1 VISTSAV
8 DAYIEKNSGR
18 FIEEL
23 EELCAF
29 PSISNHG
36 LDAVRSAR
44 DWIAESLGRFTDR
57 VETLDEGGMPALY
70 AEVAGAGRR
79 KLLLYQHYD
88 VQPVDPIELWDSDPF
103 KPVEKD
109 GRIIARGVADDK
121 ADVMARIHA
130 LETLKGLGEV
140 PVTLR
145 FLVEGEEEIGSKTF
159 ETIAHKHA
167 DKLRADGCLWES
179 GASFDD
185 AGRPTLQF
193 GCRGLLYVQLR
204 VRMLGFDQHSGFASI
219 YPSAP
224 MYLAEALAS
233 LRDQDMNVRIEG
245 FYDRVVEPTDSDRR
259 MMAKIDPEIEQ
270 RKKLVGFDRL
280 IREPTPERV
289 IEQLLFTPTC
299 NIAGIT
305 AGYQGTGSKT
315 VLPAEAT
322 AKLDFRLIPDQ
333 DPDEVLARL
342 RKHFDSN
349 GFEKVEIVWHDG
361 EKPARSDPDSDVART
376 VIECVKD
383 LHGEPVLWPFM
394 QATGPM
400 HPVVSDLG
408 VPTVLPVGVGRPDN
422 RIHAPNENIHA
433 ADYINTIRL
442 MCRVWERFGAG

>member
-1 VISTSAV
+1 MISTSAV
-8 DAYIEKNSGR
+8 DAYIEKNSRR
-18 FIEEL
+18 FVEEL

-36 LDAVRSAR
+36 LEAVQPAR
-44 DWIAESLGRFTDR
+44 NWIAERLGRFTDR
-57 VETLDEGGMPALY
+57 VETFDEGGMPALY
-70 AEVAGAGRR
+70 AEVPGAGDR

-103 KPVEKD
+103 KPVEKE

-159 ETIAHKHA
+159 EKIAHKHA
-167 DKLRADGCLWES
+167 DRLRADGCLWES
-179 GASFDD
+179 GASFDE

-204 VRMLGFDQHSGFASI
+204 VKLLDYDQHSGLASI
-219 YPSAP
+219 YPSAA
-224 MYLAEALAS
+224 MYLVEALAS
-233 LRDQDMNVRIEG
+233 LRDQDMNIRIDG
-245 FYDRVVEPTDSDRR
+245 FYERVVDPTDVDRQ
-259 MMAKIDPEIEQ
+259 MMAKIDPEIAQ
-270 RKKLVGFDRL
+270 RRKLVGFDRL
-280 IREPTPERV
+280 IRDPLPEHI

-305 AGYQGTGSKT
+305 TGYQGQGSKT

-333 DPDEVLARL
+333 DPDEILIRL
-342 RKHFDSN
+342 RKHFDAH
-349 GFEKVEIVWHDG
+349 GFERVEIVWHDG
-361 EKPARSDPDSDVART
+361 EKPARSDPSSEVART

-400 HPVVSDLG
+400 HPVVADLG

-433 ADYINTIRL
+433 ADYINAIRL

>member
-8 DAYIEKNSGR
+8 DTYIEKNSRR

-36 LDAVRSAR
+36 LDAVKPARS
-44 DWIAESLGRFTDR
+44 WIAERLGRFTDR
-57 VETLDEGGMPALY
+57 VETFDEGGMPALY
-70 AEVAGAGRR
+70 AEVLGAGRR

-88 VQPVDPIELWDSDPF
+88 VQPVDPIELWNSDPF

-159 ETIAHKHA
+159 EKIAHKHA

-179 GASFDD
+179 GASFDE

-204 VRMLGFDQHSGFASI
+204 VKLLNYDQHSGLASI
-219 YPSAP
+219 YPSAA
-224 MYLAEALAS
+224 MYLVDALAS
-233 LRDQDMNVRIEG
+233 LRDQDMNIRIDG
-245 FYDRVVEPTDSDRR
+245 FYDRVVEPTDSDRQ
-259 MMAKIDPEIEQ
+259 MMAKIDSELEQ
-270 RKKLVGFDRL
+270 RRKLVGFDRL
-280 IREPTPERV
+280 IRDPSSEQV

-305 AGYQGTGSKT
+305 AGYQGQGSKT

-342 RKHFDSN
+342 RKHFDAQ

-361 EKPARSDPDSDVART
+361 EKPARSDPSSELARS

-400 HPVVSDLG
+400 HPVVADLG

-433 ADYINTIRL
+433 ADYINAIRL